1 MILLDTNAIV
11 WVLAGHERARPLL
24 AAPGRRYVS
33 PVSLLELRF
42 LQEVGRVDLAG
53 DAAVS
58 EIAADPRWALDDP
71 PASLLFRSALDVGW
85 TRDPFDRLLVAH
97 AACRRLRLATGD
109 RRILGHLGPD
119 AVLAL

>member
-24 AAPGRRYVS
+24 GAAGRKYVS

-42 LQEVGRVDLAG
+42 LEEVGRVG
-53 DAAVS
+53 PTAA
-58 EIAADPRWALDDP
+58 ADDPRWSVDDP
-71 PASLLFRSALDVGW
+71 PASLLFRAALEVTW

-97 AACRRLRLATGD
+97 ASCRRLRLATGD
-109 RRILGHLGPD
+109 RRILDHLPPE